1 MLRVRLFG
9 KFGEAGPSR
18 DGGPVDAVVY
28 PRVDGGPLL
37 LLAGDLVWGGG
48 VGSAYDGGSM
58 GRPPFARV
66 FCLVIDVLPMV
77 PIKSSTYWVMLTRA
91 NNVDGFGEWCLHA
104 VSSGITRTGLLG
116 FACRGGMVPECA
128 GSATEF
134 LGVEVQE
141 KGVSDES

>member
-104 VSSGITRTGLLG
+104 VSSGITRTGARIRLSWWNGPRMCG
-116 FACRGGMVPECA
+116 FGDGIPGCRGPG
-128 GSATEF
+128 
-134 LGVEVQE
+134 
-141 KGVSDES
+141 KGRE